1 MMMNSK
7 SFLSVVATAMLCVS
21 VSVRAEAPATEQSPE
36 EIAAIIARLGLKES
50 ARPVSD
56 RPGWRKPEKVLVRA
70 IRPEILPALQ
80 SVAPGVELIVATTP
94 EEAAAR
100 VGGADVSLGFCSA
113 ELLAAGA
120 ELRWIQTYSAGV
132 ERCVSIP
139 ALAERD
145 VLLTNMQRV
154 TGPVIAEHV
163 LAMMLGFSRA
173 LNFYIPERMA
183 GRWTRQRPD
192 DVVMR
197 TLAGRTVLI
206 VGLGGIGTE
215 VARRADAFG
224 MRVLATRR
232 SSRDGP
238 DFVDRVGL
246 PNELHAMAAE
256 ADYIVNT
263 APLTDATRSLFDK
276 RFFDGSKDGAYFINV
291 GRGGSVVQSDLVAA
305 LRSGQI
311 AGAGLDVTD
320 PEPLPAD
327 SPLWKM
333 RNVILTPHVAAATDL
348 GFATG
353 LAVVRENLRRY
364 VAGERMLSE
373 VDVERG
379 Y

>member
-1 MMMNSK
+1 MMMNSQ
-7 SFLSVVATAMLCVS
+7 SFLSVVATAMLWVS
-21 VSVRAEAPATEQSPE
+21 AGVQAQVPASEQAPE
-36 EIAAIIARLGLKES
+36 EITEIIARLGLEES
-50 ARPVSD
+50 AIPVSE
-56 RPGWRKPEKVLVRA
+56 RPGWRKPERVLVRA
-70 IRPEILPALQ
+70 IRPEVLPALQ
-80 SVAPGVELIVATTP
+80 SVAPGVELIAATTS
-94 EEAAAR
+94 EEGAER

-120 ELRWIQTYSAGV
+120 QLRWIQTYSAGV
-132 ERCVSIP
+132 EGCVSIP

-163 LAMMLGFSRA
+163 MAMMLAFSRA

-192 DVVMR
+192 HVVMR

-246 PNELHAMAAE
+246 PHELHAMAAE
-256 ADYIVNT
+256 ADFIVNT
-263 APLTDATRSLFDK
+263 APLTDATRGLFDR
-276 RFFDGSKDGAYFINV
+276 RFFEATRAGAFFINV

-305 LRSGQI
+305 LRSGHI

-333 RNVILTPHVAAATDL
+333 PNVILTPHVAAATDL
-348 GFATG
+348 GFAMG

-364 VAGERMLSE
+364 VAGERMLSV